1 MISGLERQGSKMSVS
16 LQEVLENAGYDI
28 KNNPEDAMWLLA
40 QKNEFEELCETA
52 EETSD
57 LYHDEYIDY
66 TLSMEEISKRK
77 GGRIK

>member
-1 MISGLERQGSKMSVS
+1 MSVS

-40 QKNEFEELCETA
+40 QKNEFEELCEKA

-66 TLSMEEISKRK
+66 TLSMDLVPYSFADWRRLVKEKEEE
-77 GGRIK
+77 